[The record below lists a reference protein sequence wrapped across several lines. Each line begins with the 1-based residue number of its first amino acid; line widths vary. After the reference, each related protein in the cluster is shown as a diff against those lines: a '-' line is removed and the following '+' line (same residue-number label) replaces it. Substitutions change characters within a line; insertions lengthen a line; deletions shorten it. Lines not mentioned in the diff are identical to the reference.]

1 MKEKREKRL
10 EKEFRKLIYEIITTK
25 LKNYDITEM
34 FSISSVTVTSD
45 LEESN
50 IYISIFSTNKEKAEK
65 TFNAIKDSAGEIR
78 KILSREM
85 RIRTVPKLNFYLD
98 NSQEYGA
105 KIDKIIS
112 GFTYSNQGEDNDE
125 NSWNC

>member
-50 IYISIFSTNKEKAEK
+50 IYVSIFSTNKEKAEK

-112 GFTYSNQGEDNDE
+112 GFTYSNQGEENDE
-125 NSWNC
+125 NS

>member
-34 FSISSVTVTSD
+34 FSISSVMVTSD

-112 GFTYSNQGEDNDE
+112 GFTYSNQGEENDE
-125 NSWNC
+125 NS

>member
-34 FSISSVTVTSD
+34 FSISSVMVTSD

-85 RIRTVPKLNFYLD
+85 RIRTVPKLNFYPD

-112 GFTYSNQGEDNDE
+112 GFTYSNQGEENDE
-125 NSWNC
+125 NS